1 MIRRIISSLTS
12 LLTLITISIMT
23 IEATIDNKK
32 HMRRSVR
39 FSKEDEV
46 HVLPGSGREEEEII
60 NGNEIWYSREDLDKF
75 RDNAR
80 KEAKA
85 FLKVIYLEAK
95 DNLQQKQDYPGESL
109 GIFEYGDASAISFRD
124 SLSRE
129 DFTDS
134 SSSSSNNEII
144 PKDMDVSQYSS
155 CIDYFHR
162 RENIRGLEHRLNY
175 DRYRYRKI
183 TMMAV
188 LEAQRRLKEKKNTSD
203 KEGKEKPKDFS
214 RQLSMVSSRFSRWSR
229 ALAQRIGAMDFLAAA
244 GQFERKIIHLE
255 PDHSYY
261 SSVDDTHCGKKTKI
275 DAIRYVCTLEHDALP
290 ILQRK
295 NSMGMAMP
303 PIPVH
308 SNSAI
313 EQPMF
318 YSLPCRS

>member
-1 MIRRIISSLTS
+1 MKIRIISSLTT

-23 IEATIDNKK
+23 IEATIDKKK
-32 HMRRSVR
+32 HIRRSVR
-39 FSKEDEV
+39 FSQEDEV
-46 HVLPGSGREEEEII
+46 HVLPGSGREEEEEEMI

-80 KEAKA
+80 KEAKD

-95 DNLQQKQDYPGESL
+95 KDNLEQKQDYPGESL

-134 SSSSSNNEII
+134 SSTKDEII

-155 CIDYFHR
+155 CIDYFQR

-188 LEAQRRLKEKKNTSD
+188 LEAQRRLKEKKSASD
-203 KEGKEKPKDFS
+203 EEKAKDFS

-229 ALAQRIGAMDFLAAA
+229 ALAHRIGAMDFLAAA
-244 GQFERKIIHLE
+244 GQFERKIISLE
-255 PDHSYY
+255 PNHSYY
-261 SSVDDTHCGKKTKI
+261 TSTNNTHCGKKTKI
-275 DAIRYVCTLEHDALP
+275 DAFRYVCTLEQDALP

-303 PIPVH
+303 IPVH
-308 SNSAI
+308 SKSAI